1 MLALSP
7 PARTPD
13 RTLCPRPAASRRAA
27 AALALAACA
36 TLAAG
41 CRGGDAAPNRD
52 GFVDSRDEYDPRTLD
67 PALATDVPTGRVV
80 SYVFDGLTR
89 FTPDARV
96 APGLATRWE
105 VSPDG
110 RVYTFHL
117 RPGVRFH
124 DGTPLLA
131 RHVVASWARA
141 LGPSIKGGNKLP
153 LFPIQGARAVA
164 DGRAPALAG
173 ARALDDSTVQVTLD
187 TALAIFPK
195 LLAMPVASVVAPNA
209 GADFG
214 QHPVGTGPWRFVEWK
229 HDDYLRF
236 ARNPGYWGG
245 TPGVDTLTARII
257 PEPSTAV
264 AEFENGTVDVLAVP
278 EGETRAWE
286 QTDER
291 QARLQSAPALRL
303 YYVAI
308 NTTRGP
314 LADVRVRQA
323 LNLAVD
329 KKAIL
334 DRLVAGRGVRASGVI
349 PGALDSLADDR
360 APYPYDPARAR
371 QLLADAG
378 FPNGIDVQLWS
389 SQQPTVAR
397 MAQAIQG
404 YLKAANVRATLVQ
417 RDAPSVR
424 EAARNGQVDLVVKDW
439 FADYPDADAFLT
451 PLLAS
456 TSRGVGGNLSFYANK
471 CVDSLITLARRTA
484 DDQQRAALSRQAD
497 SAAFADAPLLYLFH
511 YNVLYATQP
520 WLRNFQVPVIYNG
533 QRWLGVSVDHNNG
546 AAAAPPPPAPA
557 SSGAASSGAASS
569 GAAAGGAPGGAR

>member
-1 MLALSP
+1 MHASFSSFRVP
-7 PARTPD
+7 PWVVTQRPAPRPISRPRSLARTLGP
-13 RTLCPRPAASRRAA
+13 TLPLM
-27 AALALAACA
+27 AALA
-36 TLAAG
+36 TAG
-41 CRGGDAAPNRD
+41 CQGGDSAPNRH
-52 GFVDSRDEYDPRTLD
+52 GFVDSRDEYDPRSLD
-67 PALATDVPTGRVV
+67 PALATDVPTGRAVA
-80 SYVFDGLTR
+80 YVFDGLTR

-131 RHVVASWARA
+131 QHVVASWVRA
-141 LGPSIKGGNKLP
+141 LAPTNKGGDHLP
-153 LFPIQGARAVA
+153 LFPIHGARAVA
-164 DGRAPALAG
+164 AGQGMALAG
-173 ARALDDSTVQVTLD
+173 ARALDDSTLQVTLD

-195 LLAMPVASVVAPNA
+195 LLAMPVASVVAPNP
-209 GADFG
+209 GPDFG

-245 TPGVDTLTARII
+245 APGADTLTARII
-257 PEPSTAV
+257 PEQSTAV

-278 EGETRAWE
+278 ESETRAWE

-314 LADVRVRQA
+314 LADARVRQA
-323 LNLAVD
+323 LNIAVD

-334 DRLVAGRGVRASGVI
+334 DRLVAGRGIRASGVI

-371 QLLADAG
+371 QLLTAAG

-404 YLKAANVRATLVQ
+404 YLKAVGVRATLVQ

-424 EAARNGQVDLVVKDW
+424 EAARNGQVDLVIKDW

-456 TSRGVGGNLSFYANK
+456 TSKGPGGNLSFYANK
-471 CVDSLITLARRTA
+471 RVDSLITAARRTN

-497 SAAFADAPLLYLFH
+497 SAAFADAPIIYLFH
-511 YNVLYATQP
+511 YNVLYAIQP
-520 WLRNFQVPVIYNG
+520 WIRNFQVPTIYNG
-533 QRWLGVSVDHNNG
+533 QRWLGVTVDHSNG
-546 AAAAPPPPAPA
+546 AAIAPQPAPA
-557 SSGAASSGAASS
+557 SAGASSQ
-569 GAAAGGAPGGAR
+569 R

>member
-1 MLALSP
+1 MLLAV
-7 PARTPD
+7 
-13 RTLCPRPAASRRAA
+13 
-27 AALALAACA
+27 AALAA
-36 TLAAG
+36 TAAG
-41 CRGGDAAPNRD
+41 ACRGGDTAPNRH
-52 GFVDSRDEYDPRTLD
+52 GFVDSRDEYDPRSLD
-67 PALATDVPTGRVV
+67 PALATDVPTGRAVA
-80 SYVFDGLTR
+80 YVFDGLTR

-117 RPGVRFH
+117 RPSIRFH
-124 DGTPLLA
+124 DGTPLVA
-131 RHVVASWARA
+131 GQVVASWARA
-141 LGPSIKGGNKLP
+141 LSPTVKGGNKLP
-153 LFPIQGARAVA
+153 LFPIQGARALA
-164 DGRAPALAG
+164 AGQSTALAG

-195 LLAMPVASVVAPNA
+195 LLAMPVASVVAPGAASA

-214 QHPVGTGPWRFVEWK
+214 QHPIGTGPWRFVEWK

-245 TPGVDTLTARII
+245 TPGADTLTSRII

-291 QARLQSAPALRL
+291 QARLQSAPALQL

-323 LNLAVD
+323 INLAVD

-334 DRLVAGRGVRASGVI
+334 DRLAAGRGVRASGVI
-349 PGALDSLADDR
+349 PGVLDSLADDR

-371 QLLADAG
+371 QLLTAAG

-389 SQQPTVAR
+389 SQQPTIAR

-404 YLKAANVRATLVQ
+404 YLKAANIRATLVQ

-456 TSRGVGGNLSFYANK
+456 TSKGVGGNLSFYANK
-471 CVDSLITLARRTA
+471 RVDSLIARARRTG
-484 DDQQRAALSRQAD
+484 DDQQRAALSREAD
-497 SAAFADAPLLYLFH
+497 STAFADAPLLYLFH
-511 YNVLYATQP
+511 YNQLYAVQP
-520 WLRNFQVPVIYNG
+520 WIRNFQVPVIYNG
-533 QRWLGVSVDHNNG
+533 QRWLGV
-546 AAAAPPPPAPA
+546 
-557 SSGAASSGAASS
+557 
-569 GAAAGGAPGGAR
+569 

>member
-1 MLALSP
+1 MLARP
-7 PARTPD
+7 PARP
-13 RTLCPRPAASRRAA
+13 L
-27 AALALAACA
+27 AALLCTALVAAG
-36 TLAAG
+36 AAG
-41 CRGGDAAPNRD
+41 CRGGDAAPNRH

-67 PALATDVPTGRVV
+67 PALATDVPTGRAVA
-80 SYVFDGLTR
+80 YVFDGLTR

-96 APGLATRWE
+96 APGLAERWE

-141 LGPSIKGGNKLP
+141 LSPTLKGGNPLP
-153 LFPIQGARAVA
+153 LLTIQGARALA
-164 DGRAPALAG
+164 AGRATTLAG
-173 ARALDDSTVQVTLD
+173 ARAPDDSTVQVTLD

-195 LLAMPVASVVAPNA
+195 LLAMPVASVVAPTT
-209 GADFG
+209 GPDFG
-214 QHPVGTGPWRFVEWK
+214 QHPVGTGPWRFVDWK

-236 ARNPGYWGG
+236 ARNATYWGG
-245 TPGVDTLTARII
+245 APGADTLTARIF
-257 PEPSTAV
+257 PEQSTAV

-278 EGETRAWE
+278 EGDTRSWE

-314 LADVRVRQA
+314 LKDPRVRQA
-323 LNLAVD
+323 LNIAVD
-329 KKAIL
+329 RKTIL
-334 DRLVAGRGVRASGVI
+334 DRLAGGRGVRASGVI
-349 PGALDSLADDR
+349 PGVLDSLADDR
-360 APYPYDPARAR
+360 EPYPYDPARAR
-371 QLLADAG
+371 QLLTEAG
-378 FPNGIDVQLWS
+378 YPGGIDVQLWS

-397 MAQAIQG
+397 LAQSIQG

-439 FADYPDADAFLT
+439 FGDYPDADAFLT

-456 TSRGVGGNLSFYANK
+456 TSRGPGGNLSFYENK
-471 CVDSLITLARRTA
+471 RVDSLITLARRTG
-484 DDQQRAALSRQAD
+484 DDQQRAALSRRAD
-497 SAAFADAPLLYLFH
+497 SLAFADAPMIYLFH
-511 YNVLYATQP
+511 YNVLYAVQP
-520 WLRNFQVPVIYNG
+520 WIRGFQVPTVYNG
-533 QRWLGVSVDHNNG
+533 QRWVGVSVEHNNG
-546 AAAAPPPPAPA
+546 AAAAAPPAA
-557 SSGAASSGAASS
+557 TSAGAA
-569 GAAAGGAPGGAR
+569 PGRQ

>member
-1 MLALSP
+1 M
-7 PARTPD
+7 PASLVPHRLRT
-13 RTLCPRPAASRRAA
+13 AARAA
-27 AALALAACA
+27 ALPAAALLAGAVS
-36 TLAAG
+36 
-41 CRGGDAAPNRD
+41 CRGGDAAPDRH

-67 PALATDVPTGRVV
+67 PALATDVPTGRAVA
-80 SYVFDGLTR
+80 YVFDGLTR

-110 RVYTFHL
+110 RIYTFHL

-124 DGTPLLA
+124 DGTPLVA
-131 RHVVASWARA
+131 RQVVASWARA
-141 LGPSIKGGNKLP
+141 LSPSLKGGNKLP
-153 LFPIQGARAVA
+153 LFVIQGARALA
-164 DGRAPALAG
+164 AGQATALTG

-195 LLAMPVASVVAPNA
+195 LLAMPVASVVAPNT
-209 GADFG
+209 GPDFG

-245 TPGVDTLTARII
+245 TPGADTLTARII

-264 AEFENGTVDVLAVP
+264 AEFENGTVDVLTVP
-278 EGETRAWE
+278 EGETRSWE

-314 LADVRVRQA
+314 LADARVRQA
-323 LNLAVD
+323 INLAVD
-329 KKAIL
+329 KKAII
-334 DRLVAGRGVRASGVI
+334 DRLIAGRGVRASGVI
-349 PGALDSLADDR
+349 PGVLDSLADDR
-360 APYPYDPARAR
+360 PPYAYDPARAR
-371 QLLADAG
+371 QLLSEAG

-389 SQQPTVAR
+389 SQQATFAR
-397 MAQAIQG
+397 LAQTIQG
-404 YLKAANVRATLVQ
+404 YLKAVNVRATLVQ

-456 TSRGVGGNLSFYANK
+456 ASKGVGGNLSFYANK
-471 CVDSLITLARRTA
+471 HVDSLVALARRTG

-497 SAAFADAPLLYLFH
+497 STAFADAPMLYLFH
-511 YNVLYATQP
+511 YNELYAVQP
-520 WLRNFQVPVIYNG
+520 WIRNFQVPVVYNG
-533 QRWLGVSVDHNNG
+533 QRWLGVTVDHSNG
-546 AAAAPPPPAPA
+546 AAAAPQPA
-557 SSGAASSGAASS
+557 
-569 GAAAGGAPGGAR
+569 RQ

>member
-1 MLALSP
+1 MLAPSP
-7 PARTPD
+7 FASFPRSRT
-13 RTLCPRPAASRRAA
+13 RSAAVLAT
-27 AALALAACA
+27 ALLAGAS
-36 TLAAG
+36 
-41 CRGGDAAPNRD
+41 CRGGDAAPNRH
-52 GFVDSRDEYDPRTLD
+52 GFVDSRDEYDPRSLD
-67 PALATDVPTGRVV
+67 PALATDVPTGRAVA
-80 SYVFDGLTR
+80 YVFDGLTR

-124 DGTPLLA
+124 DGTPLIA
-131 RHVVASWARA
+131 RQVVASWARA
-141 LGPSIKGGNKLP
+141 LSPSTKGGNALP
-153 LFPIQGARAVA
+153 LFAIQGARAFA
-164 DGRAPALAG
+164 AGRGTTLTG

-195 LLAMPVASVVAPNA
+195 LLAMPVASVVAPSA

-214 QHPVGTGPWRFVEWK
+214 QHPVGTGPWRFVDWK

-236 ARNPGYWGG
+236 ARNTSYWGG
-245 TPGVDTLTARII
+245 PPAVDTLTARII
-257 PEPSTAV
+257 PEQSTAV

-278 EGETRAWE
+278 EGETRTWE

-323 LNLAVD
+323 INMAVD

-371 QLLADAG
+371 QLLAAAG
-378 FPNGIDVQLWS
+378 FANGIDVQLWS
-389 SQQPTVAR
+389 SQQATVSR
-397 MAQAIQG
+397 IAQSIQG
-404 YLKAANVRATLVQ
+404 YLKAANIRATLVQ

-456 TSRGVGGNLSFYANK
+456 TSKGAGGNLSFYANRR
-471 CVDSLITLARRTA
+471 VDSLVTLARRTL

-497 SAAFADAPLLYLFH
+497 STAFADAPMLYLFH
-511 YNVLYATQP
+511 YNALYAVQP
-520 WLRNFQVPVIYNG
+520 WIRNFQVPTIYNG
-533 QRWLGVSVDHNNG
+533 QRWLGVTVDHSNG
-546 AAAAPPPPAPA
+546 AAATPPPATPPSA
-557 SSGAASSGAASS
+557 
-569 GAAAGGAPGGAR
+569 GAAAGAAR

>member
-1 MLALSP
+1 MSAPVRVCSIAL
-7 PARTPD
+7 
-13 RTLCPRPAASRRAA
+13 
-27 AALALAACA
+27 LAAV
-36 TLAAG
+36 AA
-41 CRGGDAAPNRD
+41 CRGGDATPNRH

-67 PALATDVPTGRVV
+67 PALATDVPSGRAVA
-80 SYVFDGLTR
+80 YVFDGLTR

-96 APGLATRWE
+96 APGLAARWD

-124 DGTPLLA
+124 DGTPLVA
-131 RHVVASWARA
+131 RQVVASWARA
-141 LGPSIKGGNKLP
+141 LGPDLKGGNALP
-153 LFPIQGARAVA
+153 LYAIQGARALA
-164 DGRAPALAG
+164 AGRTKGLAG

-195 LLAMPVASVVAPNA
+195 LLAMPVASVVAPGA

-229 HDDYLRF
+229 HDDYLRY

-245 TPGVDTLTARII
+245 PVGADTLTTRII

-264 AEFENGTVDVLAVP
+264 AEFENGTVDVLTVP
-278 EGETRAWE
+278 EAETRAWE

-314 LADVRVRQA
+314 LTDVRVRQA
-323 LNLAVD
+323 INLAVD

-334 DRLVAGRGVRASGVI
+334 DRLLAGRGVRASGVI
-349 PGALDSLADDR
+349 PGVLDSLADDR
-360 APYPYDPARAR
+360 APYPYDTARAR
-371 QLLADAG
+371 QLLAAAG
-378 FPNGIDVQLWS
+378 HASGIDVQLWS
-389 SQQPTVAR
+389 SQQPTFAR
-397 MAQAIQG
+397 IAQSIQG
-404 YLKAANVRATLVQ
+404 YLKAVGIRATLVQ

-424 EAARNGQVDLVVKDW
+424 EAARNGQADLVVKDW

-451 PLLAS
+451 PLLVS
-456 TSRGVGGNLSFYANK
+456 TSRGVGGNVSFYSNRA
-471 CVDSLITLARRTA
+471 VDSLAALARRTVDEQA
-484 DDQQRAALSRQAD
+484 RAALSRQAD
-497 SAAFADAPLLYLFH
+497 STAFADAPLLYLFH
-511 YNVLYATQP
+511 YNELYAVQP
-520 WLRNFQVPVIYNG
+520 WIRNFQVPVVYNG
-533 QRWLGVSVDHNNG
+533 QRWTGVTVDHNHG
-546 AAAAPPPPAPA
+546 AALPPPPPATSAGA
-557 SSGAASSGAASS
+557 S
-569 GAAAGGAPGGAR
+569 PGRQ

>member
-1 MLALSP
+1 M
-7 PARTPD
+7 PARPFTVLLL
-13 RTLCPRPAASRRAA
+13 TSLAA
-27 AALALAACA
+27 AA
-36 TLAAG
+36 
-41 CRGGDAAPNRD
+41 CRGGDAAPNRR

-67 PALATDVPTGRVV
+67 PALATDVPTGRAVA
-80 SYVFDGLTR
+80 YVFDGLTR

-117 RPGVRFH
+117 RQGVRFH
-124 DGTPLLA
+124 DGTPLVA

-141 LGPSIKGGNKLP
+141 LGPSLKGGNALP
-153 LFPIQGARAVA
+153 LLGIQGARALA
-164 DGRAPALAG
+164 AGRSPTLAG
-173 ARALDDSTVQVTLD
+173 ARALDDSTLQVTLD
-187 TALAIFPK
+187 TALAFFPK
-195 LLAMPVASVVAPNA
+195 LLAMPVASVVAPGAASA

-236 ARNPGYWGG
+236 ARNPTYWGG
-245 TPGVDTLTARII
+245 APDADTLTARIF
-257 PEPSTAV
+257 PEQSTAV

-314 LADVRVRQA
+314 LKDVRVRQA
-323 LNLAVD
+323 LNIAVD
-329 KKAIL
+329 RKTIL
-334 DRLVAGRGVRASGVI
+334 DRLAGGRGIRASGVT

-360 APYPYDPARAR
+360 APYPFDPARAR
-371 QLLADAG
+371 QLLAEAG
-378 FPNGIDVQLWS
+378 YPNGFDVQLWS

-397 MAQAIQG
+397 LAQSIQG
-404 YLKAANVRATLVQ
+404 YLKAVGVRATLVQ

-424 EAARNGQVDLVVKDW
+424 EAARNGQADLVVKDW

-456 TSRGVGGNLSFYANK
+456 ASRGVGGNLSFYANER
-471 CVDSLITLARRTA
+471 VDSLITAARRTG

-497 SAAFADAPLLYLFH
+497 SVAYADAPLIYLFH
-511 YNVLYATQP
+511 YNTLYAVQP
-520 WLRNFQVPVIYNG
+520 WIRDFQVPVVYNG
-533 QRWLGVSVDHNNG
+533 QRWLGVSVEHNHG
-546 AAAAPPPPAPA
+546 TAPPAPGPA
-557 SSGAASSGAASS
+557 PTSAGAA
-569 GAAAGGAPGGAR
+569 PGR

>member
-1 MLALSP
+1 MPTLLVP
-7 PARTPD
+7 HHLRT
-13 RTLCPRPAASRRAA
+13 
-27 AALALAACA
+27 A
-36 TLAAG
+36 TLATALLAAAS
-41 CRGGDAAPNRD
+41 CRGGDAAPNRH
-52 GFVDSRDEYDPRTLD
+52 GFVDSRDEYDPRSLD
-67 PALATDVPTGRVV
+67 PALATDVPTGRAV

-117 RPGVRFH
+117 RLGVRFH
-124 DGTPLLA
+124 DGTPLVA
-131 RHVVASWARA
+131 QHVVASWARA
-141 LGPSIKGGNKLP
+141 LSPSVKGGNKLP
-153 LFPIQGARAVA
+153 LFAIQGARALAV
-164 DGRAPALAG
+164 GRSTALAG

-195 LLAMPVASVVAPNA
+195 LLAMPVASVVAPGAVSA

-245 TPGVDTLTARII
+245 APDADTLTARII
-257 PEPSTAV
+257 PEQSTAV

-278 EGETRAWE
+278 ESETRSWE

-323 LNLAVD
+323 INLAVD

-334 DRLVAGRGVRASGVI
+334 DRLIAGRGVRASGVV
-349 PGALDSLADDR
+349 PGVLDSLADDR

-378 FPNGIDVQLWS
+378 HPDGIDVQLWS
-389 SQQPTVAR
+389 SQQPTFAR
-397 MAQAIQG
+397 IAQTIQG
-404 YLKAANVRATLVQ
+404 YLKAVGIRATLVQ

-424 EAARNGQVDLVVKDW
+424 EAARNGQVDLVIKDW

-456 TSRGVGGNLSFYANK
+456 TSKGVGGNLSFYANK
-471 CVDSLITLARRTA
+471 RVDSLITVARRTA

-497 SAAFADAPLLYLFH
+497 SVAFADAPMLYLFH
-511 YNVLYATQP
+511 YNVLYAVQP
-520 WLRNFQVPVIYNG
+520 WIRNFQVPTIYNG
-533 QRWLGVSVDHNNG
+533 QRWLGVSVDHSNG
-546 AAAAPPPPAPA
+546 AAAAAPPAPTSA
-557 SSGAASSGAASS
+557 
-569 GAAAGGAPGGAR
+569 GAAAGAR

>member
-1 MLALSP
+1 MLVPFPLAH
-7 PARTPD
+7 ART
-13 RTLCPRPAASRRAA
+13 
-27 AALALAACA
+27 AALAALLLAAA
-36 TLAAG
+36 S
-41 CRGGDAAPNRD
+41 CRGGDAAPNRH
-52 GFVDSRDEYDPRTLD
+52 GFVDSRDEYDPRSLD
-67 PALATDVPTGRVV
+67 PALATDVPTGRAI
-80 SYVFDGLTR
+80 SYVFDGLTQ

-96 APGLATRWE
+96 APALATRWD

-117 RPGVRFH
+117 RSGVHFH
-124 DGTPLLA
+124 DGTPLVA
-131 RHVVASWARA
+131 RQVVASWARA
-141 LGPSIKGGNKLP
+141 LSPTARGGNALP
-153 LFPIQGARAVA
+153 LFAIAGARALA
-164 DGRAPALAG
+164 AGHATSLAG
-173 ARALDDSTVQVTLD
+173 ARAVDDSTVQVTLD

-195 LLAMPVASVVAPNA
+195 LLAMPVASVVAPGAGAA

-236 ARNPGYWGG
+236 ARNATYWGG
-245 TPGVDTLTARII
+245 PPAVDTLTARII
-257 PEPSTAV
+257 PEQSTAV

-278 EGETRAWE
+278 EGDTRSWE

-308 NTTRGP
+308 NTTRGA
-314 LADVRVRQA
+314 LADARVRQA

-371 QLLADAG
+371 QLLAAAG
-378 FPNGIDVQLWS
+378 FANGIDVQLWS
-389 SQQPTVAR
+389 SQQPTVTR
-397 MAQAIQG
+397 IAQAIQG
-404 YLKAANVRATLVQ
+404 YLKAVNVRATLVQ

-456 TSRGVGGNLSFYANK
+456 VSKGAGGNLSFYGNHR
-471 CVDSLITLARRTA
+471 VDSLVTLARRTI
-484 DDQQRAALSRQAD
+484 DDQQRAALSRAAD
-497 SAAFADAPLLYLFH
+497 STAFVDAPMIYLFH
-511 YNVLYATQP
+511 YNVLYAVQP
-520 WLRNFQVPVIYNG
+520 WIRNFQVP
-533 QRWLGVSVDHNNG
+533 
-546 AAAAPPPPAPA
+546 
-557 SSGAASSGAASS
+557 
-569 GAAAGGAPGGAR
+569 

>member
-1 MLALSP
+1 MLVSFP
-7 PARTPD
+7 FCR
-13 RTLCPRPAASRRAA
+13 AASRLPLG
-27 AALALAACA
+27 AALAL
-36 TLAAG
+36 TTVFAG
-41 CRGGDAAPNRD
+41 TACRGGDTAPNRHS
-52 GFVDSRDEYDPRTLD
+52 FVDSRDEYDPRSLD
-67 PALATDVPTGRVV
+67 PALATDVPTGRAVA
-80 SYVFDGLTR
+80 YVFDGLTR
-89 FTPDARV
+89 FTPDARI

-124 DGTPLLA
+124 DGTTLLA

-141 LGPSIKGGNKLP
+141 LDPATKGGNALP
-153 LFPIQGARAVA
+153 LFGIQGARALA
-164 DGRAPALAG
+164 AGRGTALTG

-187 TALAIFPK
+187 SALAIFPK
-195 LLAMPVASVVAPNA
+195 LLAMPVASVVAPGAGAA

-236 ARNPGYWGG
+236 ARNASYWGG
-245 TPGVDTLTARII
+245 APAVDTLTARII
-257 PEPSTAV
+257 PEQSTAV

-278 EGETRAWE
+278 EGDTRAWE

-323 LNLAVD
+323 INLAVD

-360 APYPYDPARAR
+360 APYPYDVARAR
-371 QLLADAG
+371 QLLTAAG

-397 MAQAIQG
+397 IAQAIQG
-404 YLKAANVRATLVQ
+404 YLKTAGIRATLVQ

-424 EAARNGQVDLVVKDW
+424 EAARNGQVDLLVKDW

-456 TSRGVGGNLSFYANK
+456 TSRGAGGNLSFYANRR
-471 CVDSLITLARRTA
+471 VDSLIALARRIP

-497 SAAFADAPLLYLFH
+497 STAFADAPMLYLFH
-511 YNVLYATQP
+511 YNSLYAVQP
-520 WLRNFQVPVIYNG
+520 WIRNFQVPTIYNG
-533 QRWLGVSVDHNNG
+533 QRWLGVTVDHSNG
-546 AAAAPPPPAPA
+546 AAVAPPP
-557 SSGAASSGAASS
+557 AASSAGAV
-569 GAAAGGAPGGAR
+569 AGGAR